1 MTETEPTRGALPKL
15 LLVAARA
22 VGRRCLEAL
31 LAAGAPIQG
40 LLTLDPSKAD
50 ATTAFAS
57 FDDLI
62 AAHGLNARLF
72 TSLKADEH
80 LEWARAL
87 APDLGIVVGVS
98 QLLDPQLLQVP
109 RLGFLGFHPTLLPEG
124 RGRAPIPWALIKGL
138 TRTGASLFWCDRDA
152 DSGDIAA
159 QATVPIFYEDVSET
173 LGARTDEVSVRL
185 LRDLLPRLGK
195 GEIPRVRQDDTK
207 ATVWPRRRPEDGRL
221 AWGQPSRALYDFIRA
236 LAHPYPGAFTLRA
249 GRKLFVWA
257 ARESRDERR
266 GPPGEVLAVAPHGVV
281 VACAGGAVLLTRVQ
295 WEGESEVDAARAG
308 LRERDRLGE

>member
-1 MTETEPTRGALPKL
+1 MSETEPTRAAFPKL

-40 LLTLDPSKAD
+40 LLTLDESKAE

-62 AAHGLNARLF
+62 ASRGLEARKF
-72 TSLKADEH
+72 TSLDTDEH
-80 LEWARAL
+80 LAWARSV
-87 APDLGIVVGVS
+87 APDLGLVVGVS
-98 QLLDPQLLQVP
+98 QLVGPELLRVP
-109 RLGFLGFHPTLLPEG
+109 RLGFLGFHPTLLPVG

-138 TRTGASLFWCDRDA
+138 TRTGASLFWCDRGA
-152 DSGDIAA
+152 DTGDIAA
-159 QATVPIFYEDVSET
+159 QAPVPIYYEDVSET

-185 LRDLLPRLGK
+185 LLELLPRIAQ
-195 GEIPRVRQDDTK
+195 GETPRVRQDDTK

-221 AWGQPSRALYDFIRA
+221 AWGQPSRAIYDFVRA
-236 LAHPYPGAFTLRA
+236 LTHPYPGAFTHRA

-266 GPPGEVLAVAPHGVV
+266 GQPGEVLAVVPHGAV